1 MPFTHLAFLRA
12 IGPITHKV
20 MSMRALSEACE
31 QAGFRDT
38 RSYIAS
44 GNLLFNASAPEAELV
59 AALNAVIAS
68 FGLHLDN
75 QVFIRTPDQMTTIIA
90 DNPFRETAKARP
102 DRLVAMFFN
111 ETLEPDLVQ
120 AALKH
125 DGVERFQ
132 AIGRVLYGD
141 YSQGI
146 GTSKVAMGFIEQRLE
161 LRGTARNW
169 NSVLKMQALALG

>member
-1 MPFTHLAFLRA
+1 
-12 IGPITHKV
+12 
-20 MSMRALSEACE
+20 MRALCEACE

-59 AALNAVIAS
+59 AALNAVITS

-75 QVFIRTPDQMTTIIA
+75 QTFIRTPDEMTTIIA
-90 DNPFRETAKARP
+90 DNPFPETAKTRP

-146 GTSKVAMGFIEQRLE
+146 GTSKVAMGFIEKRLE

>member
-20 MSMRALSEACE
+20 MSMQDLCAACDRAGLSNA
-31 QAGFRDT
+31 

-44 GNLLFNASAPEAELV
+44 GNLLFNAAAPEAELV
-59 AALNAVIAS
+59 ESLNKIIAG

-75 QVFIRTPDQMTTIIA
+75 QAFIRTPDDMAQIIA
-90 DNPFRETAKARP
+90 ANPFPEAAIERP
-102 DRLVAMFFN
+102 NHLVAMFFN
-111 ETLEPDLVQ
+111 ETLDAEHSKT
-120 AALKH
+120 ALKH
-125 DGVERFQ
+125 DGLERFE

-141 YSQGI
+141 YSAGI
-146 GTSKVAMGFIEQRLE
+146 GTSKVAPGFIEKRLK

-169 NSVLKMQALALG
+169 NTVLKMQALAQG